1 MGQSPPMPHPG
12 NPLAAAR
19 RIAGRV
25 RRRVR
30 DWWRGETATTFF
42 DVHNPDELN
51 PLLAAHGVAPF
62 PASAARGDPG
72 IRVARRVWQLRADLR
87 RAFPLGLTPAQQRAY
102 ADWLLGQGA
111 KDFDLTPEAVVAYL
125 VELADDPSHGLAD
138 SFLWQPDWQK
148 AVPHGLT
155 RFGWD
160 ELKRWLAIEYGIR
173 GRWLKTAKPPNLFG
187 PWDEVRLLRQACP
200 DWVHSNLERAAHAAQ
215 PRPLLEWFAKQQVV
229 PQPDREWLAWL
240 AEDIAAGLPAVPGV
254 NLLAH
259 FRYPSG
265 LQEEAVQLARSLESA
280 GFRVARRDVP
290 VGYPC
295 DCDDPA
301 DYADP
306 ELFDVTVMK
315 TGAGRG
321 LDPQYPAA
329 GLHPRPGVYR
339 IAGWSWELEWFPPE
353 YVEQAKLA
361 DEVWTPSEFCAAAVR
376 KVMTDRPV
384 VAMVPGVA
392 TPRAPALPRSHFGL
406 RPGRFVVLF
415 VFDMGSA
422 MERKNPLGL
431 IRAFRRAFAPSD
443 PADLV
448 IKVSR
453 GLSRPDEFARLT
465 EAANRAGVTV
475 IDRVMSREESFGLMA
490 ACDCYASLHRA
501 EGFGFTVAEAML
513 LGKPVVATDYSATTE
528 FLTADVGLPVR
539 HRMVPVGPGHPPYP
553 PDAVWAEPD
562 EHHAADRLRWAF
574 EHPEEARRLGAR
586 AKQHAEAVLSPEA
599 AGRRMADRLRA
610 ILASRGGAA

>member
-1 MGQSPPMPHPG
+1 MNQPT
-12 NPLAAAR
+12 PLAAIR
-19 RIAGRV
+19 RFAGQV

-30 DWWRGETATTFF
+30 DWWRGETADTFF
-42 DVHNPDELN
+42 DVTNSAELSS
-51 PLLAAHGVAPF
+51 LLAEHGHAP
-62 PASAARGDPG
+62 AAAAGADDPLVN
-72 IRVARRVWQLRADLR
+72 VARMVWRLRADLR
-87 RAFPLGLTPAQQRAY
+87 QAFPLGLTPAQRRAY
-102 ADWLLGQGA
+102 AGWLLGQGST
-111 KDFDLTPEAVVAYL
+111 DFGLTPGAVVAFL
-125 VELADDPSHGLAD
+125 RQLAADPSHGLAE
-138 SFLWQPDWQK
+138 SYLWQPGWQQ

-160 ELKRWLAIEYGIR
+160 ELKRWLAAEYGIR
-173 GRWLKTAKPPNLFG
+173 GRWLKVAK
-187 PWDEVRLLRQACP
+187 
-200 DWVHSNLERAAHAAQ
+200 
-215 PRPLLEWFAKQQVV
+215 RPEWF
-229 PQPDREWLAWL
+229 DMWE
-240 AEDIAAGLPAVPGV
+240 EISAGGPGRPGV
-254 NLLAH
+254 NMLAH
-259 FRYPSG
+259 YRFPSG
-265 LQEEAVQLARSLESA
+265 LQEEAVQIVRSLESA

-295 DCDDPA
+295 DCDDPT

-306 ELFDVTVMK
+306 ELFDMTVMK

-329 GLHPRPGVYR
+329 GLYPRPGVYR

-384 VAMVPGVA
+384 VAMMPGVG
-392 TPRAPALPRSHFGL
+392 TPRPSALPREHFGL

-415 VFDMGSA
+415 AFDMGSS

-453 GLSRPDEFARLT
+453 GEARPDEFAQLT
-465 EAANRAGVTV
+465 NVAERAGVTV
-475 IDRVMSREESFGLMA
+475 INQVMSREESFALTA

-513 LGKPVVATDYSATTE
+513 LGKPVVSTDYSATTE
-528 FLTADVGLPVR
+528 FLTADTGLPVR
-539 HRMVPVGPGHPPYP
+539 FRMVPVGPGHPPYP

-562 EHHAADRLRWAF
+562 EHHAAERLRWVF
-574 EHPEEARRLGAR
+574 EHPEEARQLGAR
-586 AKQHAEAVLSPEA
+586 ARRHAETVLSLEA

-610 ILASRGGAA
+610 ILAVRGGGA